1 MDGRCT
7 GEFEHA
13 SFVIIS
19 IAGVGY
25 GYWSLRIGGGGVR
38 GMFRPIYCEQP
49 DSGSR
54 LCSTLT
60 DVITGCES
68 KGKAIFRE
76 SCRTGHL
83 IRVAGCFSIWKP
95 ANAWCITNACRLL
108 LRNCL
113 FVLLFTHSNPPL
125 SRSQWP
131 RGLRRRSTAARLLR
145 LWVQIPPG
153 AWMLVC
159 C

>member
-1 MDGRCT
+1 MDGRCAV
-7 GEFEHA
+7 EFEHA

-25 GYWSLRIGGGGVR
+25 GYWSLRIGGRGVR
-38 GMFRPIYCEQP
+38 GMFRPIYSELP

-83 IRVAGCFSIWKP
+83 IRVAVCFSISKP
-95 ANAWCITNACRLL
+95 ADTLCITYTFRLL
-108 LRNCL
+108 LQN
-113 FVLLFTHSNPPL
+113 
-125 SRSQWP
+125 
-131 RGLRRRSTAARLLR
+131 
-145 LWVQIPPG
+145 
-153 AWMLVC
+153 
-159 C
+159 